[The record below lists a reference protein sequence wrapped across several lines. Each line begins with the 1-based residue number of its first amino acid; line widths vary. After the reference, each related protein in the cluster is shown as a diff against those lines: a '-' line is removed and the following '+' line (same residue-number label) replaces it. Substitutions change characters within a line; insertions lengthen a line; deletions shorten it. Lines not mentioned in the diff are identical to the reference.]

1 MPGIREMAHAVPA
14 DWRDRIQALLAD
26 EIGALGTIIFAE
38 VLESTGFAEREPNL
52 HQALHV
58 FEVLKKELPSH
69 LQDGEIARE
78 ILRVLFGE
86 HGEMK

>member
-1 MPGIREMAHAVPA
+1 MAHVVPA

-26 EIGALGTIIFAE
+26 EIGALGSIIFGD
-38 VLESTGFAEREPNL
+38 VLAITGFADREPNL

-69 LQDGEIARE
+69 MQDGELARE

-86 HGEMK
+86 HGAMK